1 MVIMYVS
8 INVILSFEIFVAG
21 WTMIF
26 LIRAIMDIQQVS
38 PHGMTAE
45 QTLSTDHADEAILA
59 NLHLAVH
66 RVIKS
71 KA

>member
-1 MVIMYVS
+1 MVIAYVS

-38 PHGMTAE
+38 PHGMTVE

>member
-1 MVIMYVS
+1 MVIAYVS

-21 WTMIF
+21 LTMIF

>member
-1 MVIMYVS
+1 MVIADVLVD
-8 INVILSFEIFVAG
+8 VIFSFKIFVTG
-21 WTMIF
+21 CTMIF
-26 LIRAIMDIQQVS
+26 PVRAIMDIQQVS

>member
-1 MVIMYVS
+1 MVIVYVS